1 MTQRQSPTWAIQISL
16 RAVESWHSKLRILAK
31 VHINGAKNKFRATVI
46 WMFNLVNVDFYL
58 ICRVAKLNKNLI
70 QKQNVAGTYIMWSKN
85 TSAVAKTFSKAD
97 PLRCRVD
104 RFDSKV
110 PISKCFPCWSV
121 WAVWV
126 SLKIDLE
133 KPISYMNVNH
143 LDSNSMMQRGMIQS
157 NIEHPKIF
165 QVVMITCWGFLVFTH
180 PSLKGWYLHSA
191 NTKME
196 QTSTSTKH
204 PLNFAAF
211 KSSKTLFAKWGPL
224 YSQIE
229 LIEFETWS
237 LPMIPQNAYRL
248 EPESSLNPWQTND
261 FAFPE
266 DVYRTNLIC
275 NSRVPW
281 YFAPSLRL
289 WVPPTWCSSIKLWQ
303 KHLAK
308 SLRLRGKSSCGS
320 LWFRTLNMKIL
331 HHQWIVYVKQH
342 VLRLDIPKLQSFIQ
356 QNT

>member
-31 VHINGAKNKFRATVI
+31 VHINGTKNKFRATVI
-46 WMFNLVNVDFYL
+46 WMFNVVNVDFYL
-58 ICRVAKLNKNLI
+58 ICSLAKLNKNLI
-70 QKQNVAGTYIMWSKN
+70 QKQNVAGTYITLYYVKQKN

-110 PISKCFPCWSV
+110 PISKCFPCWS
-121 WAVWV
+121 VWV

-191 NTKME
+191 NTRKWNKHL
-196 QTSTSTKH
+196 QVPSTLWTLPRSNH
-204 PLNFAAF
+204 P
-211 KSSKTLFAKWGPL
+211 KTLFAKWGPL

-229 LIEFETWS
+229 LI
-237 LPMIPQNAYRL
+237 
-248 EPESSLNPWQTND
+248 
-261 FAFPE
+261 
-266 DVYRTNLIC
+266 
-275 NSRVPW
+275 
-281 YFAPSLRL
+281 
-289 WVPPTWCSSIKLWQ
+289 
-303 KHLAK
+303 
-308 SLRLRGKSSCGS
+308 
-320 LWFRTLNMKIL
+320 
-331 HHQWIVYVKQH
+331 
-342 VLRLDIPKLQSFIQ
+342 
-356 QNT
+356 